1 MGEFSRSSGGRLPND
16 PEMQAEHQ
24 HEVGDEIERSREASE
39 ATRGNR
45 PARPRP
51 WWAIWRRSRSP
62 R

>member
-24 HEVGDEIERSREASE
+24 HEVRDEIERSNEASV
-39 ATRGNR
+39 AARGNR
-45 PARPRP
+45 AARPRQ
-51 WWAIWRRSRSP
+51 WWAFWRRPRSA